1 MEAQIERLLQDI
13 SIICVSSVISISIII
28 ISALHTGGRSRGGH
42 SQSDVFVVFWLQE
55 VNSNLA
61 DSNIQPHHA

>member
-1 MEAQIERLLQDI
+1 MGCERF
-13 SIICVSSVISISIII
+13 VMFVIDLYQHYI
-28 ISALHTGGRSRGGH
+28 
-42 SQSDVFVVFWLQE
+42 QVVVVEVVIAKVTFSGLFWLQE